1 MAESLATQW
10 RPPDQFAGLGQRAW
24 ITPWT
29 LTQVPMG
36 MLLATLW
43 VAGAGMSALSAFVFT
58 MALGV
63 LFELCTNSCPSICS
77 LEPVQNSVL
86 DLSMLMLGALPVVYV
101 AYGNDDKLDG
111 SPPAWVWFLV
121 GGLVLWLVILV
132 PIFCY
137 WWPTRELALDLRR
150 QRRTEEAQEAAMQ
163 RRTAGAFEDET
174 IKPLLESVSSL
185 GIPSL
190 PNLSG
195 LSWSAPT
202 FRLPGLR
209 IGYWETPPSPAP
221 SPKRSAKIEPVP
233 APKPAPEVQSE
244 ASPLPN
250 VPPARPEPPPPPALP
265 VPYNETQPRLP
276 REPVPRPP
284 APPRRGLGEQ
294 RGVGLRGPL
303 SGL

>member
-10 RPPDQFAGLGQRAW
+10 RAPDQFAGLGQRAW

-86 DLSMLMLGALPVVYV
+86 DLSMLMLGALPVVYAGV
-101 AYGNDDKLDG
+101 RNDDKLDG

-137 WWPTRELALDLRR
+137 WWPTRELALDLGRR
-150 QRRTEEAQEAAMQ
+150 QRRAEEAQEAAMQ
-163 RRTAGAFEDET
+163 QRTAGAFEDET

-233 APKPAPEVQSE
+233 APQAGTGGAVGGVTPAER
-244 ASPLPN
+244 A
-250 VPPARPEPPPPPALP
+250 PARPEPPPPPRCPCPTMRRNQGASGAGAA
-265 VPYNETQPRLP
+265 
-276 REPVPRPP
+276 P
-284 APPRRGLGEQ
+284 AAHRRGAGSADSAASDS
-294 RGVGLRGPL
+294 GVR
-303 SGL
+303 